1 MAGSGVTAH
10 GVIALIKGVS
20 GAIRFLKNGKN
31 GNGHQ
36 HQVVTEEDVR
46 EIGERLQALET
57 GQDYLRKE
65 REQDREEWREEFRTL
80 RDQIFRAVAEAGT
93 KRGRA

>member
-1 MAGSGVTAH
+1 M
-10 GVIALIKGVS
+10 IALIKGVT
-20 GAIRFLKNGKN
+20 GAVKFLKNGKN
-31 GNGHQ
+31 GHHPV

-46 EIGERLQALET
+46 EIGERIQALET
-57 GQDYLRKE
+57 GVDYLRRE
-65 REQDREEWREEFRTL
+65 REQDRNEWREEFRTL